1 MQTMAYAA
9 ASPPSESLARSTRA
23 LALGI
28 AVSVAVHLLAVMS
41 VRPISS
47 ATLAPAGPLRV
58 LIVRESDPGGARAAP
73 EARKQPSPGSVAE
86 SAALRPAGAVP
97 EAQGPGLPLD
107 RYYTSRELDVR
118 AEPVNQ
124 PPLVDPQEAYQARTR
139 GKVTLRVLINERG
152 GVDGVAVLEAEPRGV
167 FEAAAL
173 EAAQALEFSPA
184 SLAGR
189 AVKSQKTL
197 EVVFDPYESI
207 AIP

>member
-9 ASPPSESLARSTRA
+9 VSPPPESIARSNRA
-23 LALGI
+23 LAVGLAI
-28 AVSVAVHLLAVMS
+28 SVVAHLLAVAS

-47 ATLAPAGPLRV
+47 PTLAPAGPLRV
-58 LIVRESDPGGARAAP
+58 LIVRESDADEARAAP
-73 EARKQPSPGSVAE
+73 EAKEQRSPGSVSE
-86 SAALRPAGAVP
+86 SSELRPAGAVP

-124 PPLVDPQEAYQARTR
+124 PPLVYPQEAYQARTR

-173 EAAQALEFSPA
+173 AAAQALKFSPA